1 MCTERERQIL
11 REIVECIQSKGYPP
25 SVRELVDAMGAK
37 STAGMVDHLR
47 KLQRKGLIEREVAT
61 ARALRLTPAGQAA
74 LAVETCDET

>member
-1 MCTERERQIL
+1 
-11 REIVECIQSKGYPP
+11 
-25 SVRELVDAMGAK
+25 MGAK